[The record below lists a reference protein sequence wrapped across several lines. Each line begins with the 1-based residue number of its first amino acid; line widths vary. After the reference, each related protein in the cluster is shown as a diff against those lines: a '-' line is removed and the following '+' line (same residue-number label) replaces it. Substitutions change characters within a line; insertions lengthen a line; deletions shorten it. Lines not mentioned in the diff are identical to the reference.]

1 MSTSLLAIRAE
12 LAALRLQI
20 HQLECAEKLIEAS
33 YQLTVPQTPPQ
44 PRQAAAPTAHKR
56 TQRQAAAPA
65 TRKRTPPQQAAAST
79 ARKRSSGPNPT
90 RTQLREHIF
99 AHAPVSRRELLA
111 AFSGSAKSIDNK
123 LRAMVAA
130 GEIAVDGPRGAQRYR
145 PPDVAVEMPRP
156 ELVVSAPV
164 PARGLY
170 PVYDAIVD
178 RNGATTEQLVRDTGL
193 PAAQVV
199 EQGRRLRQLGLVRFT
214 GVGETRKWL
223 PVRSQGSAAA

>member
-1 MSTSLLAIRAE
+1 MTTSLIAIRAE
-12 LAALRLQI
+12 LATLRLQV
-20 HQLECAEKLIEAS
+20 HQLECAERLIDAT

-44 PRQAAAPTAHKR
+44 PRQAATPT
-56 TQRQAAAPA
+56 
-65 TRKRTPPQQAAAST
+65 TRKRTPPQPRQAAASV
-79 ARKRSSGPNPT
+79 ARKRTSGPNPT
-90 RTQLREHIF
+90 RAQLREHIF

-164 PARGLY
+164 PKRGVY
-170 PVYDAIVD
+170 AVYDVVVD
-178 RNGATTEQLVRDTGL
+178 RDGATMEQLVSDTAL
-193 PAAQVV
+193 TAEQVI
-199 EQGRRLRQLGLVRFT
+199 EQGRRLMQLDLVRYT
-214 GVGETRKWL
+214 QVGKTRKWL
-223 PVRSQGSAAA
+223 PVHSHGRAAA